1 MERKLEVSSVEYER
15 SASGARVGMVTG
27 LIALDADAVAVAEVV
42 ARASALRCVCVLT
55 GLRE

>member
-1 MERKLEVSSVEYER
+1 MEYER

-27 LIALDADAVAVAEVV
+27 LISLDADAVAVAEVV